1 MPELL
6 SWLCHVE
13 RDFVFITLGL
23 CAQVSPGLPPVG
35 AIMRY
40 TGVAWS
46 LEWLLGVVITDVDM
60 V

>member
-23 CAQVSPGLPPVG
+23 CAQVFPGLPPVG

-46 LEWLLGVVITDVDM
+46 LEWLQEW
-60 V
+60 